1 MSIALC
7 FEMEVG
13 NNFDPAEFVPFNITN
28 KNPNHWRLQR
38 VETWKVRMNGKQKVN
53 AVLDVLNDA
62 IEQGKNSVTLKDIAT
77 FLNIR
82 IAHTRWFRCQ
92 IEGENVTIYPDS
104 VYHTPGAPVE
114 AYFDVKEWKSFLIN
128 NYRSKHV

>member
-1 MSIALC
+1 MSSALC

-13 NNFDPAEFVPFNITN
+13 SNFDPAEFVPFTIAN
-28 KNPNHWRLQR
+28 KNPNHWRIARQQ
-38 VETWKVRMNGKQKVN
+38 TWRSRMNGKQKVKAVL
-53 AVLDVLNDA
+53 AVLDDA
-62 IEQGKNSVTLKDIAT
+62 MQQGKNSITLKDIAV
-77 FLNIR
+77 FLGFR

-92 IEGENVTIYPDS
+92 IEKENVTIYPDS

-128 NYRSKHV
+128 NYS